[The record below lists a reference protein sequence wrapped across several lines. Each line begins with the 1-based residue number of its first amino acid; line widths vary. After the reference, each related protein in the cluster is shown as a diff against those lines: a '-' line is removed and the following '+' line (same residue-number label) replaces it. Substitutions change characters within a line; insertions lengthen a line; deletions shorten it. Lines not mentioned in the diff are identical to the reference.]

1 MRILFGFAAVLTVGA
16 ASLDAQQAAYVPSNK
31 LPNGKEI
38 VAIYFGAQ
46 SCGPCHLPA
55 VKEAVRQMKGL
66 VAAQARKSNAAFSV
80 VGVANDWDQAV
91 ATNFLSDVGPFDQVA
106 IGGNWTNVAI
116 ERFVWADSTGNPAMP
131 QILVIE
137 RTVKAGTRITISEP
151 RVLRRLVGGDQIPEW
166 VGKGAPISP
175 QSLDR

>member
-1 MRILFGFAAVLTVGA
+1 MRTLSRFAVVMTVGV

-46 SCGPCHLPA
+46 SCGPCHAPA
-55 VKEAVRQMKGL
+55 VKEAVRQMKNL
-66 VAAQARKSNAAFSV
+66 VAAQARKANAAFSV

-91 ATNFLSDVGPFDQVA
+91 ATNFLADVGPFDQLA
-106 IGGNWTNVAI
+106 IGGDWTNLAI
-116 ERFVWADSTGNPAMP
+116 ERFVWGDSTGNPAMP

-137 RTVKAGTRITISEP
+137 RTVTAGTRAIISEP
-151 RVLRRLVGGDQIPEW
+151 RVLRRLVGSGEIPEW

-175 QSLDR
+175 